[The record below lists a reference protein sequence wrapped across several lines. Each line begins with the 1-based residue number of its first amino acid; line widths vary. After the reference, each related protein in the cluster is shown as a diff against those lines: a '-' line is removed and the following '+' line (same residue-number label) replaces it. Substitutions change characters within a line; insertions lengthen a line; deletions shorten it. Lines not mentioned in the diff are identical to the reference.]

1 MAYSP
6 YSVSLSPADPVDAR
20 GSSMSS
26 LSSTTPSK
34 FTIRAFTPADQ
45 DAAKWLVNEGLGERF
60 GNVDE
65 SFNPDLDDIAAHY
78 IARGHLFVVAEE
90 SGGLIGTGCLV
101 IAADG
106 TMGQMV
112 RLSVRYDRRG
122 QGVGRALVGYL
133 LRMAQARG
141 LRRVWME
148 TNASWDSAIRLY
160 ERCGFRR
167 YAQAGELVFLERAVL
182 GENAPNT

>member
-1 MAYSP
+1 T
-6 YSVSLSPADPVDAR
+6 R

-26 LSSTTPSK
+26 QNSTTPSK
-34 FTIRAFTPADQ
+34 LTIRPCTLADQ
-45 DAAKWLVNEGLGERF
+45 DAAKGLVNAGLGERF
-60 GNVDE
+60 GVVDE

-90 SGGLIGTGCLV
+90 RGDLVGRCCLV

-112 RLSVRYDRRG
+112 RLSVRRDRRG
-122 QGVGRALVGYL
+122 QGDGRALVGYL
-133 LRMAQARG
+133 LRVAQARG

-148 TNASWDSAIRLY
+148 TNANWESAIRLY
-160 ERCGFRR
+160 QRCGFRR
-167 YAQAGELVFLERAVL
+167 YAQTGELVFLER
-182 GENAPNT
+182 